1 MFKEQNYTEGNSQY
15 NDMEL
20 EMQLLN
26 LRTAYGEMKKDRVRT
41 EKDTQLLQNK
51 LKMLKTEELK
61 AYKNFTKEQKSKEE
75 WDESRFSTQQ
85 FKNSLMQVF
94 IIFIQSKIKKEEDTF
109 EMGIKIKEMREN
121 CQRTLNDK
129 KMMKFQENRLTNLQM
144 KQKKIVKIYFL
155 LRKIMRS

>member
-94 IIFIQSKIKKEEDTF
+94 IIFI
-109 EMGIKIKEMREN
+109 
-121 CQRTLNDK
+121 
-129 KMMKFQENRLTNLQM
+129 
-144 KQKKIVKIYFL
+144 
-155 LRKIMRS
+155 